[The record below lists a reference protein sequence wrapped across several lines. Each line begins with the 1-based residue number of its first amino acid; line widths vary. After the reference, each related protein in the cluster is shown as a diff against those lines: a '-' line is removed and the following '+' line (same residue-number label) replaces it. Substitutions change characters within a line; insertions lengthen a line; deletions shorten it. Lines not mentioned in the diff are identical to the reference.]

1 MNDTVLENRKK
12 IATRCKLCLYALGEY
27 KKAVD
32 AFQQERKRIDALPY
46 IQEEKERLLS
56 DAAQILSESATAQ
69 YEKIK
74 GELDEVRGFA
84 IEMEDDLSLDNDLMN
99 AAALFKLGRNLSTET
114 VKRLVEQFRG
124 QKQGLLILKAAGEDA
139 GLDTEFYFKDMI
151 FDAETRV
158 NKLDELAYRITVQPH
173 NNMMAAVDFANE
185 MNKFAKDF
193 GVDLPERLSDFV
205 DLSGAFNDAL
215 RAAAG
220 LGATDVEK

>member
-124 QKQGLLILKAAGEDA
+124 QKQGLLILKAAGA
-139 GLDTEFYFKDMI
+139 SPLPGPAARRRRCRLRY
-151 FDAETRV
+151 RV
-158 NKLDELAYRITVQPH
+158 LLQRH
-173 NNMMAAVDFANE
+173 
-185 MNKFAKDF
+185 
-193 GVDLPERLSDFV
+193 DL
-205 DLSGAFNDAL
+205 
-215 RAAAG
+215 
-220 LGATDVEK
+220 

>member
-1 MNDTVLENRKK
+1 
-12 IATRCKLCLYALGEY
+12 
-27 KKAVD
+27 
-32 AFQQERKRIDALPY
+32 
-46 IQEEKERLLS
+46 
-56 DAAQILSESATAQ
+56 
-69 YEKIK
+69 
-74 GELDEVRGFA
+74 
-84 IEMEDDLSLDNDLMN
+84 
-99 AAALFKLGRNLSTET
+99 
-114 VKRLVEQFRG
+114 
-124 QKQGLLILKAAGEDA
+124 
-139 GLDTEFYFKDMI
+139 MI